1 VIAGSIVTCSV
12 ATLQIANYFAMLAM
26 IADRRRMTTA
36 HPAPAIS
43 EPLTWEQIC
52 KRYPDQWVCL
62 VEFDRIDPGRFAF
75 RTARVV
81 GHDSRRR
88 TAVEQSRPWWRAYE
102 EVGQHFTGRTET
114 RLWMAP
120 RGPVRIDRPWD
131 PMSRLSSARDE
142 DGDAAASS
150 LPLEVAP

>member
-1 VIAGSIVTCSV
+1 
-12 ATLQIANYFAMLAM
+12 
-26 IADRRRMTTA
+26 MTGTA
-36 HPAPAIS
+36 HSAPTIS

-52 KRYPDQWVCL
+52 RRYPEQWVCL

-81 GHDSRRR
+81 GHAPHRR
-88 TAVEQSRPWWRAYE
+88 TAVEQSRPWWRTYE
-102 EVGQHFTGRTET
+102 EVGQHFTGRPET

-131 PMSRLSSARDE
+131 PSSQCSFTHDE
-142 DGDAAASS
+142 NGGAAASM
-150 LPLEVAP
+150 LALEIGP

>member
-1 VIAGSIVTCSV
+1 M
-12 ATLQIANYFAMLAM
+12 LQIANYFAVLAV
-26 IADRRRMTTA
+26 IADRRRMTIA
-36 HPAPAIS
+36 QPAPNLS

-75 RTARVV
+75 RTARVA
-81 GHDSRRR
+81 GHDPQRR
-88 TAVEQSRPWWRAYE
+88 TAVEQSRPWWRTYE
-102 EVGQHFTGRTET
+102 EVGQHFTGRTEA

-131 PMSRLSSARDE
+131 PTSRLCFARD
-142 DGDAAASS
+142 DDDDAGGAV
-150 LPLEVAP
+150 LPLEIRP

>member
-1 VIAGSIVTCSV
+1 LRRALSRCCE
-12 ATLQIANYFAMLAM
+12 IANYFAALAV
-26 IADRRRMTTA
+26 IADRRRMRIDQ
-36 HPAPAIS
+36 PAPTIS

-52 KRYPDQWVCL
+52 KRYPDEWVCL
-62 VEFDRIDPGRFAF
+62 VELYRIDPGRFVF

-81 GHDSRRR
+81 GHDPHRR

-102 EVGQHFTGRTET
+102 EVGQHFTGRTEP
-114 RLWMAP
+114 RLWIAP

-131 PMSRLSSARDE
+131 PTSRHSLTRDE
-142 DGDAAASS
+142 DDDTAASM

>member
-1 VIAGSIVTCSV
+1 MTIA
-12 ATLQIANYFAMLAM
+12 Q
-26 IADRRRMTTA
+26 
-36 HPAPAIS
+36 PAPTIS

-62 VEFDRIDPGRFAF
+62 VEFERIDPGRFAF

-81 GHDSRRR
+81 SHDPHRR
-88 TAVEQSRPWWRAYE
+88 TAVERSRPWWRGYE
-102 EVGQHFTGRTET
+102 EVGQHFTGRTEA

-131 PMSRLSSARDE
+131 PVSRLSSARDE
-142 DGDAAASS
+142 DGDATASI